1 MDVLTTFS
9 KLFECWKMY
18 AHIKHFSFAKYNQVM
33 CLLFV
38 INFVTLSNS
47 TLYRTNLETHNR
59 HMQMITKTKYRK

>member
-1 MDVLTTFS
+1 
-9 KLFECWKMY
+9 MY